1 MPPTEGLMLKIKLV
15 KSPIGNNPRNRATVV
30 ALGLRKIGQV
40 VEQPDNLS
48 IRGMIHKISH
58 MLVVEVP
65 EGAEPMLDA
74 TNPGSSAR
82 MLNKKI
88 HRKMDRKPNV
98 THRHGRQK

>member
-1 MPPTEGLMLKIKLV
+1 MPPTEGSVLKIKLV
-15 KSPIGNNPRNRATVV
+15 KSPIGNNPRNRATVQ

-40 VEQPDNLS
+40 VEQADCPS

-65 EGAEPMLDA
+65 EGGEPIIDA
-74 TNPGSSAR
+74 TSPGSSSR
-82 MLNKKI
+82 MLEKKI
-88 HRKMDRKPNV
+88 HRKIDRKPNV